1 LDILLDSFWDV
12 TKTLPLLIAV
22 YALLVY
28 MERRFTHTP
37 ALLSRAAQFGP
48 IVGAVAGTLP
58 QCGFSAAAAALYS
71 AGCLAPA
78 TLVAVFL
85 STSDEAVPVMLAGG
99 AGLPQIAQLLL
110 AKFTLAVIGGYV
122 LQFTFFRPHPSLAG
136 QPLAGQ
142 PLPSQP
148 LSSQPPLYS
157 SLSCSSV
164 QSAQPREPA
173 DCACHKPF
181 SCACGASHDHAA
193 TPLLA
198 VLRKTLQ
205 TALLLFVVMLALNG
219 GMHWIGEAQLE
230 SLLLTDTLAQPLLCA
245 LLGLIPSCAISVLLP
260 ELFLAGTISF
270 GALVAGLST
279 GAGFGYIILFS
290 DKAGKGRA
298 WPVILAT
305 LLFAIVGG
313 TLLQV
318 LVG

>member
-1 LDILLDSFWDV
+1 MLDILLDSLGDV
-12 TKTLPLLIAV
+12 AKTLPLLVAV
-22 YALLVY
+22 YALLAY
-28 MERRFTHTP
+28 LERRFTHTP
-37 ALLSRAAQFGP
+37 ALLARAPQFGP
-48 IVGAVAGTLP
+48 VVGAMAGTVP

-85 STSDEAVPVMLAGG
+85 STSDEAIPVMLAGG
-99 AGLPQIAQLLL
+99 AGLSQILQLLL

-122 LQFTFFRPHPSLAG
+122 LQFTFFRPRPSLAG
-136 QPLAGQ
+136 QPPTGQ
-142 PLPSQP
+142 LWTSQP
-148 LSSQPPLYS
+148 
-157 SLSCSSV
+157 SV
-164 QSAQPREPA
+164 YASVPCPSAQPLESA
-173 DCACHKPF
+173 DGSEHKPLG
-181 SCACGASHDHAA
+181 CACGASHDHS

-205 TALLLFVVMLALNG
+205 TALLLFVVLLALNG
-219 GMHWIGEAQLE
+219 GIHWIGEARLQ

-260 ELFLAGTISF
+260 ELFLQGTISF

-305 LLFAIVGG
+305 LLLAIAGG

>member
-1 LDILLDSFWDV
+1 MLDILLDSFLDIA
-12 TKTLPLLIAV
+12 KTLPLLVAV
-22 YALLVY
+22 YALLDY
-28 MERRFTHTP
+28 MERRLTHTP

-48 IVGAVAGTLP
+48 VVGAIAGTLP

-85 STSDEAVPVMLAGG
+85 STSDEAIPVMLAGG
-99 AGLPQIAQLLL
+99 AGVSQIVQLLL

-122 LQFTFFRPHPSLAG
+122 LQCTFFRVNPSLAG

-142 PLPSQP
+142 PLASQSLPSQP
-148 LSSQPPLYS
+148 SLYS
-157 SLSCSSV
+157 SLSCPSD
-164 QSAQPREPA
+164 QPLV
-173 DCACHKPF
+173 CAC
-181 SCACGASHDHAA
+181 STSHDHSVS
-193 TPLLA
+193 PLLA

-205 TALLLFVVMLALNG
+205 TALLLFVVMLVLNG
-219 GMHWIGEAQLE
+219 GMQWIGETRLE

-260 ELFLAGTISF
+260 ELFLNGTISF

-298 WPVILAT
+298 WSVILAT